1 MAKTPTTKASETPT
15 PTPAPAP
22 SQPWS
27 PPASNAADSASTAD
41 GGNGGG
47 TPPVDNAESAPA
59 PTDTGSAPQ
68 DAPFTPTEVP
78 STPAASI
85 PGVDSPAED
94 VDVENTHAQAER
106 LAQHDVAST
115 APGTELPSQ
124 IRDQLSPSGVDIALE
139 ADRSVRPDLER
150 SAYPSVG
157 ERVRLMLDK
166 ASPQIRE
173 KFAELMS
180 DAAEAIMDEL
190 ASAAADNEVDGL
202 LIDGT
207 THYGPKV
214 RTEAA
219 KKDEASD
226 VSKAELNRRAR
237 RAAERVAALATKK

>member
-1 MAKTPTTKASETPT
+1 MAKAPTAKASETPT
-15 PTPAPAP
+15 PAP

-27 PPASNAADSASTAD
+27 PPAPAADSATSAD

-59 PTDTGSAPQ
+59 PASTGDTPQ

-78 STPAASI
+78 STSPESI
-85 PGVDSPAED
+85 PGVDAPAED
-94 VDVENTHAQAER
+94 VDVANTHDQAAK
-106 LAQHDVAST
+106 LAEHDVAST

-124 IRDQLSPSGVDIALE
+124 IRDQISPSGVDIALE

-166 ASPQIRE
+166 TSPEIRE
-173 KFAELMS
+173 KFEQLMS

-190 ASAAADNEVDGL
+190 ASRAMDNEVDGL

-207 THYGPKV
+207 THYGPKI
-214 RTEAA
+214 RTDAA

-237 RAAERVAALATKK
+237 RAAERVAAIATKK